1 MSETIRGII
10 TDCVAG
16 ISILLVLGV
25 AFFIYDLG
33 LQHIYQELHEL
44 RAELSSV
51 KQRNQELEMKMRF
64 IEDGVHEETF
74 SRQKDDEFDQPEI
87 PSAEFE
93 LSSEVQA
100 LNEPDTCTT
109 AVYARDLFDDVCIW
123 DIPQI
128 KRPKT
133 RRKSGVKYKR
143 KLNSKRTSSSSYIIK
158 RKSPRQICK
167 TERQLKQRRFA
178 TRGKG
183 FSKSGRKGKATSK
196 PRGKHKATSKPRG
209 KRKATT
215 KPATLVKSTSRSKI
229 YATSKRDKKVKA
241 TSRQASKVKASPK
254 QTTQSKPASKTRGTA
269 KSTGSNARTQ
279 SKMSAKPVKVNK
291 AAAPKMRNT
300 RTASQSVRKPP
311 APRRASASHRR
322 RG

>member
-16 ISILLVLGV
+16 ISILFVLGA

-33 LQHIYQELHEL
+33 LQHVYQELHEL

-87 PSAEFE
+87 PSAELE
-93 LSSEVQA
+93 LPSEMQA

-109 AVYARDLFDDVCIW
+109 TVYARDLFDDVCIW

-143 KLNSKRTSSSSYIIK
+143 KLNLKRTSSSTYRIK

-167 TERQLKQRRFA
+167 TDRQLKQRRFS

-196 PRGKHKATSKPRG
+196 PRGKHKAT
-209 KRKATT
+209 T

-229 YATSKRDKKVKA
+229 YATSKRGTRVKA
-241 TSRQASKVKASPK
+241 TSRQASKVKTSPK
-254 QTTQSKPASKTRGTA
+254 QTTQSKPASKTRGTV

-311 APRRASASHRR
+311 APRRATVSHRR

>member
-16 ISILLVLGV
+16 ISILFVLGA

-33 LQHIYQELHEL
+33 LQHVYQELHEL

-87 PSAEFE
+87 PSAELE
-93 LSSEVQA
+93 LPSEMQA

-143 KLNSKRTSSSSYIIK
+143 KLNSKRTSSSSYRIK

-167 TERQLKQRRFA
+167 TDRQLKQRRFS

-196 PRGKHKATSKPRG
+196 PRGKHKAT
-209 KRKATT
+209 T

-229 YATSKRDKKVKA
+229 YATSKRDTKVKA

-254 QTTQSKPASKTRGTA
+254 QTAQSKPASKTRGTV

-311 APRRASASHRR
+311 APRRATASHRR

>member
-16 ISILLVLGV
+16 ISILFVLGA

-51 KQRNQELEMKMRF
+51 KQRNQDLEMKMRF
-64 IEDGVHEETF
+64 IEDGVQEQTF

-143 KLNSKRTSSSSYIIK
+143 KLNLKRTSSSSYRIK

-196 PRGKHKATSKPRG
+196 PRGKHKAT
-209 KRKATT
+209 T

-229 YATSKRDKKVKA
+229 YATSKRDTKVKA

-254 QTTQSKPASKTRGTA
+254 QTAQSKPASKTRGTV
-269 KSTGSNARTQ
+269 KSTGSNARTH

-311 APRRASASHRR
+311 APRRATVSHRR

>member
-16 ISILLVLGV
+16 ISILFVLGA

-33 LQHIYQELHEL
+33 LQHVYQELHEL

-51 KQRNQELEMKMRF
+51 KQRNQELETKMRF

-74 SRQKDDEFDQPEI
+74 SRLKDDEFDQPEI
-87 PSAEFE
+87 PSAELE
-93 LSSEVQA
+93 LPSEMQA

-109 AVYARDLFDDVCIW
+109 TVYARDLFDDVCIW

-143 KLNSKRTSSSSYIIK
+143 KLNSKRTSSSSYRIK

-167 TERQLKQRRFA
+167 TDRQLKQRRFS

-196 PRGKHKATSKPRG
+196 PRGKHKAT
-209 KRKATT
+209 T

-229 YATSKRDKKVKA
+229 YATSKRD
-241 TSRQASKVKASPK
+241 TI
-254 QTTQSKPASKTRGTA
+254 
-269 KSTGSNARTQ
+269 
-279 SKMSAKPVKVNK
+279 
-291 AAAPKMRNT
+291 
-300 RTASQSVRKPP
+300 
-311 APRRASASHRR
+311 
-322 RG
+322 

>member
-33 LQHIYQELHEL
+33 LQHVYQELHEL

-51 KQRNQELEMKMRF
+51 KQRNQELETKMRF

-87 PSAEFE
+87 PSAELE
-93 LSSEVQA
+93 LPSEMQA

-109 AVYARDLFDDVCIW
+109 TVYARGLFDDVCIW

-143 KLNSKRTSSSSYIIK
+143 KLNSKRTSSSSYRIK

-167 TERQLKQRRFA
+167 TDRQLKQRRFS

-196 PRGKHKATSKPRG
+196 PRGKHKAT
-209 KRKATT
+209 T

-229 YATSKRDKKVKA
+229 YATSKRDTKVKA

-254 QTTQSKPASKTRGTA
+254 QTAQSKPASKTRGTV
-269 KSTGSNARTQ
+269 KSTGSNARTH

-311 APRRASASHRR
+311 APRRATVSHRR

>member
-33 LQHIYQELHEL
+33 LQHVYQELHEL

-51 KQRNQELEMKMRF
+51 KQRNQDLEMKMRF
-64 IEDGVHEETF
+64 IEDGVQEQTF

-143 KLNSKRTSSSSYIIK
+143 KLNSKRTSSSSYMIK

-167 TERQLKQRRFA
+167 TDRQLKQRRFS

-196 PRGKHKATSKPRG
+196 PRGKHKAT
-209 KRKATT
+209 T

-229 YATSKRDKKVKA
+229 YATSKRGTRVKA
-241 TSRQASKVKASPK
+241 TSRQASKVKTSPK
-254 QTTQSKPASKTRGTA
+254 QTTQSKPASKTRGTV

-279 SKMSAKPVKVNK
+279 SKMSAKPVKVK
-291 AAAPKMRNT
+291 TAAASKTRSS

-311 APRRASASHRR
+311 APRRATASHRR

>member
-16 ISILLVLGV
+16 ISILFVLGA

-33 LQHIYQELHEL
+33 LQHVYQELHEL

-51 KQRNQELEMKMRF
+51 KQRNQDLEMKMRF
-64 IEDGVHEETF
+64 IEDGVQEQTF

-143 KLNSKRTSSSSYIIK
+143 KLNLKRTSSSSYRIK

-196 PRGKHKATSKPRG
+196 PRGKHKAT
-209 KRKATT
+209 T

-229 YATSKRDKKVKA
+229 YATSKRDTKVKA

-254 QTTQSKPASKTRGTA
+254 QTAQSKPASKTRGTV
-269 KSTGSNARTQ
+269 KSTGSNARTH

-311 APRRASASHRR
+311 APRRATVSHRR

>member
-33 LQHIYQELHEL
+33 LQHVYQELHEL

-51 KQRNQELEMKMRF
+51 KQRNQDLEMKMRF

-74 SRQKDDEFDQPEI
+74 SRLKDDEFDQPEI
-87 PSAEFE
+87 PSAELE
-93 LSSEVQA
+93 LPSEMQA

-109 AVYARDLFDDVCIW
+109 TVYARDLFDDVCIW

-143 KLNSKRTSSSSYIIK
+143 KLNLKRTSSSSYRIK

-167 TERQLKQRRFA
+167 TKRQLKQRRFA

-196 PRGKHKATSKPRG
+196 PRGKHKAT
-209 KRKATT
+209 T

-229 YATSKRDKKVKA
+229 YATSKRDTKVKA

-254 QTTQSKPASKTRGTA
+254 QTAQSKPASKTRGTV

-311 APRRASASHRR
+311 APRRATASHRR

>member
-16 ISILLVLGV
+16 ISILFVLGA

-33 LQHIYQELHEL
+33 LQHVYQELHEL

-64 IEDGVHEETF
+64 IEDVHEETF

-87 PSAEFE
+87 PSAELE
-93 LSSEVQA
+93 LQSEMQA

-109 AVYARDLFDDVCIW
+109 TVYARDLFDDVCIW

-143 KLNSKRTSSSSYIIK
+143 KLNSKRTSSSSYRIK

-167 TERQLKQRRFA
+167 TDRQLKQRRFS

-196 PRGKHKATSKPRG
+196 PRGKHKAT
-209 KRKATT
+209 T

-229 YATSKRDKKVKA
+229 YATSKRDTKVKA

-254 QTTQSKPASKTRGTA
+254 QTAQSKPASKTRGTV

-311 APRRASASHRR
+311 APRRATVSHRR

>member
-16 ISILLVLGV
+16 ISILLVLGA

-33 LQHIYQELHEL
+33 LQHVYQELHEL

-51 KQRNQELEMKMRF
+51 KQRNQELETKMRF

-74 SRQKDDEFDQPEI
+74 SRLKDDEFDQPEI
-87 PSAEFE
+87 PSAELE
-93 LSSEVQA
+93 LPSEMQA

-109 AVYARDLFDDVCIW
+109 TVYARDLFDDVCIW

-143 KLNSKRTSSSSYIIK
+143 KLNSKRTSSSSYRIK

-167 TERQLKQRRFA
+167 TDRQLKQRRFS

-196 PRGKHKATSKPRG
+196 PRGKHKAT
-209 KRKATT
+209 T

-229 YATSKRDKKVKA
+229 YATSKRDTKVKA
-241 TSRQASKVKASPK
+241 TSRQASKLKTSPK
-254 QTTQSKPASKTRGTA
+254 QTAQSKPASKTRGTV

-279 SKMSAKPVKVNK
+279 SKMSAKPVKVK
-291 AAAPKMRNT
+291 TAAASKT
-300 RTASQSVRKPP
+300 RSSRAASQSVRKPP
-311 APRRASASHRR
+311 APRRATASHRR

>member
-33 LQHIYQELHEL
+33 LQHVYQELHEL

-51 KQRNQELEMKMRF
+51 KQRNQDLEMKMRF

-74 SRQKDDEFDQPEI
+74 SRLKDDEFDQPEI
-87 PSAEFE
+87 PSAELE
-93 LSSEVQA
+93 LPSEMQA

-109 AVYARDLFDDVCIW
+109 TVYARDLFDDVCIW

-143 KLNSKRTSSSSYIIK
+143 KLNSKRTSSSSYRIK

-196 PRGKHKATSKPRG
+196 PRGKH
-209 KRKATT
+209 KATT

>member
-10 TDCVAG
+10 THCVAG

-51 KQRNQELEMKMRF
+51 KQRNQDLEMKMRF
-64 IEDGVHEETF
+64 IEDGVQEQTF

-143 KLNSKRTSSSSYIIK
+143 KLNSKRTSSSSYRIK

-167 TERQLKQRRFA
+167 TDRQLKQRRFS

-196 PRGKHKATSKPRG
+196 PRGHH
-209 KRKATT
+209 KATT

-229 YATSKRDKKVKA
+229 YATSKRDTKVKA
-241 TSRQASKVKASPK
+241 TSRQASKVKSSPK
-254 QTTQSKPASKTRGTA
+254 QTTQSKPASKTRGTV
-269 KSTGSNARTQ
+269 KSTSSNARTQ
-279 SKMSAKPVKVNK
+279 SKMSAKPVKVK
-291 AAAPKMRNT
+291 TAAASKTRNT

-311 APRRASASHRR
+311 APRRATASHRR

>member
-16 ISILLVLGV
+16 ISILFVLGA

-33 LQHIYQELHEL
+33 LQHVYQELHEL

-64 IEDGVHEETF
+64 IEDGVQEQTF
-74 SRQKDDEFDQPEI
+74 SRQKDDEFDQHEI

-196 PRGKHKATSKPRG
+196 PRGKHKAT
-209 KRKATT
+209 T

-229 YATSKRDKKVKA
+229 YATSKRDTKVKA

-254 QTTQSKPASKTRGTA
+254 QTAQSKPASKTRGTV
-269 KSTGSNARTQ
+269 KSTGSNARTH

-291 AAAPKMRNT
+291 ATAPKMRNT

-311 APRRASASHRR
+311 APRRATVSHRR

>member
-16 ISILLVLGV
+16 ISILFVLGA

-33 LQHIYQELHEL
+33 LQHVYQELHEL

-51 KQRNQELEMKMRF
+51 KQRNQELETKMRF
-64 IEDGVHEETF
+64 IEDGVQEQTF

-109 AVYARDLFDDVCIW
+109 AVHARDLFDDVCIW

-133 RRKSGVKYKR
+133 RRKCGVKYKR
-143 KLNSKRTSSSSYIIK
+143 KLNLKRTSSSSYRIK

-167 TERQLKQRRFA
+167 TERQLKQRQFA

-196 PRGKHKATSKPRG
+196 PRGKHKAT
-209 KRKATT
+209 T

-229 YATSKRDKKVKA
+229 YATSKRDTKVKA

-254 QTTQSKPASKTRGTA
+254 QTAQSKPASKTRGTV

-311 APRRASASHRR
+311 APRRATVSHRR

>member
-16 ISILLVLGV
+16 ISILFVLGA

-33 LQHIYQELHEL
+33 LQHVYQELHEL

-51 KQRNQELEMKMRF
+51 KQRNQELETKMRF

-74 SRQKDDEFDQPEI
+74 SRLKDDEFDQPEI
-87 PSAEFE
+87 PSAELE
-93 LSSEVQA
+93 LPSEMQA

-109 AVYARDLFDDVCIW
+109 TVYARDLFDDVCIW

-143 KLNSKRTSSSSYIIK
+143 KLNLKRTSSSSYRIK

-167 TERQLKQRRFA
+167 TKRQLKQRRFA

-196 PRGKHKATSKPRG
+196 PRGKHKAT
-209 KRKATT
+209 T

-229 YATSKRDKKVKA
+229 YATSKRDTKVKA

-254 QTTQSKPASKTRGTA
+254 QTAQSKPASKTRGTV

-311 APRRASASHRR
+311 APRRATASHRR

>member
-33 LQHIYQELHEL
+33 LQHVYQELHEL

-51 KQRNQELEMKMRF
+51 KQRNQDLEMKMRF

-196 PRGKHKATSKPRG
+196 PRGKHKAT
-209 KRKATT
+209 T

-229 YATSKRDKKVKA
+229 YATSKRDTKVKA

-254 QTTQSKPASKTRGTA
+254 QTTQSKPASKNRGTV

-311 APRRASASHRR
+311 APRRATVSHRR

>member
-16 ISILLVLGV
+16 ISILFVLVA

-33 LQHIYQELHEL
+33 LQHVYQELHEL

-51 KQRNQELEMKMRF
+51 KQRNQDLEMKMRF
-64 IEDGVHEETF
+64 IEDGVQEQTF

-87 PSAEFE
+87 PSAELE
-93 LSSEVQA
+93 LPSEMQA

-109 AVYARDLFDDVCIW
+109 TVYARDLFDDVCIL

-143 KLNSKRTSSSSYIIK
+143 KLNLKRTSSSSYRIK

-167 TERQLKQRRFA
+167 TKRQLKQRRFA

-196 PRGKHKATSKPRG
+196 PRGKHKAT
-209 KRKATT
+209 T

-229 YATSKRDKKVKA
+229 YATSKRDTKVKA
-241 TSRQASKVKASPK
+241 TSGQASKVKTSPK
-254 QTTQSKPASKTRGTA
+254 QTAQSKPASKTRGTV

-311 APRRASASHRR
+311 APRRATASHRR

>member
-16 ISILLVLGV
+16 ISILLVLGA

-33 LQHIYQELHEL
+33 LQHVYQELHEL

-74 SRQKDDEFDQPEI
+74 SRLKDDEFDQPEI
-87 PSAEFE
+87 PSAELE
-93 LSSEVQA
+93 LPSEMQA

-109 AVYARDLFDDVCIW
+109 TVYARDLFDDVCIW

-143 KLNSKRTSSSSYIIK
+143 KLNLKRTSSSSYRIK

-167 TERQLKQRRFA
+167 TKRQLKQRRFA

-196 PRGKHKATSKPRG
+196 PRGKHKAT
-209 KRKATT
+209 T

-229 YATSKRDKKVKA
+229 YATSKRDTKVKA
-241 TSRQASKVKASPK
+241 TSRQVSKVKASPK
-254 QTTQSKPASKTRGTA
+254 QTAQSKPASKTRGTV

-311 APRRASASHRR
+311 APRRATASHRR

>member
-33 LQHIYQELHEL
+33 LQHVYQELHEL

-64 IEDGVHEETF
+64 IEDSVHEETF

-87 PSAEFE
+87 PSAELE
-93 LSSEVQA
+93 LPSEMQA

-109 AVYARDLFDDVCIW
+109 TVYARDLFDDVCIW

-143 KLNSKRTSSSSYIIK
+143 KLNSKRTSSSSYRIK

-167 TERQLKQRRFA
+167 TKRQLKQRRFA

-196 PRGKHKATSKPRG
+196 PRGKHKAT
-209 KRKATT
+209 T

-229 YATSKRDKKVKA
+229 YATSKRDTKVKA

-254 QTTQSKPASKTRGTA
+254 QTAQSKPASKTRGTV

-311 APRRASASHRR
+311 APRRATASHRR

>member
-33 LQHIYQELHEL
+33 LQHVYQELHEL

-93 LSSEVQA
+93 LSSEMQA

-109 AVYARDLFDDVCIW
+109 TVYARDLFDDVCIW

-167 TERQLKQRRFA
+167 TKRQLKQRRFA

-196 PRGKHKATSKPRG
+196 PRGMH
-209 KRKATT
+209 KATT

>member
-33 LQHIYQELHEL
+33 LQHVYQELHEL

-51 KQRNQELEMKMRF
+51 KQRNQELETKMRF

-74 SRQKDDEFDQPEI
+74 SRLKDDEFDQPEI

-167 TERQLKQRRFA
+167 TKRQLKQRRFA

-196 PRGKHKATSKPRG
+196 PRGKHKAT
-209 KRKATT
+209 T

-229 YATSKRDKKVKA
+229 YATSKRDTKVKA

-269 KSTGSNARTQ
+269 KSSSSNARTQ
-279 SKMSAKPVKVNK
+279 SKMSAKPVKVK
-291 AAAPKMRNT
+291 TAAASKTRNT

>member
-16 ISILLVLGV
+16 ISILLVLGA

-33 LQHIYQELHEL
+33 LQHVYQELHEL

-74 SRQKDDEFDQPEI
+74 SRLKDDEFDQPEI
-87 PSAEFE
+87 PSAELE
-93 LSSEVQA
+93 LPSEMQA

-109 AVYARDLFDDVCIW
+109 TVYARDLFDDVCIW

-143 KLNSKRTSSSSYIIK
+143 KLNLKRTSSSSYRIK

-167 TERQLKQRRFA
+167 TKRQLKQRRFA

-196 PRGKHKATSKPRG
+196 PRGKHKAT
-209 KRKATT
+209 T

-229 YATSKRDKKVKA
+229 YATSKRDTKVKA

-254 QTTQSKPASKTRGTA
+254 QTAQSKPASKTRGTV

-311 APRRASASHRR
+311 APRRATASHRR

>member
-1 MSETIRGII
+1 MSETLRGII
-10 TDCVAG
+10 IDCVAG
-16 ISILLVLGV
+16 VSVLFVLGA

-33 LQHIYQELHEL
+33 LQHVYEELHEL
-44 RAELSSV
+44 RTELSSV
-51 KQRNQELEMKMRF
+51 KKRNQELEIKIRF
-64 IEDGVHEETF
+64 LENGVHEEPF
-74 SRQKDDEFDQPEI
+74 SRQKDGEFDQPEV

-93 LSSEVQA
+93 LSEVQT

-109 AVYARDLFDDVCIW
+109 NVYAGYLFDEVCIW

-143 KLNSKRTSSSSYIIK
+143 KLNSKRTLNSKIK
-158 RKSPRQICK
+158 RKSPRHICK
-167 TERQLKQRRFA
+167 TESQLNQRRFA
-178 TRGKG
+178 TWGKG

-196 PRGKHKATSKPRG
+196 PRGKHKAT
-209 KRKATT
+209 T

-229 YATSKRDKKVKA
+229 YATSKKA
-241 TSRQASKVKASPK
+241 TNVNKISRQASKVKTSTK
-254 QTTQSKPASKTRGTA
+254 ETTRSNPASKTRGTV
-269 KSTGSNARTQ
+269 KSSSSNTRTQ
-279 SKMSAKPVKVNK
+279 SKMSAKPVRVNK
-291 AAAPKMRNT
+291 AAAPKTSNT

-311 APRRASASHRR
+311 APRRATASHRR

>member
-33 LQHIYQELHEL
+33 LQHVYQELREL

-51 KQRNQELEMKMRF
+51 KQRNQDLEMKMRF
-64 IEDGVHEETF
+64 KEDGVQEQTF

-143 KLNSKRTSSSSYIIK
+143 KLNSKRTSSSSYKIK

-196 PRGKHKATSKPRG
+196 PRGKHKAT
-209 KRKATT
+209 T

-229 YATSKRDKKVKA
+229 YATSKRDTKVKA

-254 QTTQSKPASKTRGTA
+254 QTTQSKPASKNRGTA

-279 SKMSAKPVKVNK
+279 SKMSAKPVKVK
-291 AAAPKMRNT
+291 TAAASKTRSS

-311 APRRASASHRR
+311 APRRATASHRR

>member
-33 LQHIYQELHEL
+33 LQHVYQELHEL

-51 KQRNQELEMKMRF
+51 KQRNQDLEMKMRF
-64 IEDGVHEETF
+64 IEDGVQEQTF
-74 SRQKDDEFDQPEI
+74 SHQKDDEFDQPEI

-143 KLNSKRTSSSSYIIK
+143 KLNSKRTSSSSYRIK

-167 TERQLKQRRFA
+167 TDRQLKQRRFS

-183 FSKSGRKGKATSK
+183 FSKSGRKGKAISK
-196 PRGKHKATSKPRG
+196 PRGKH
-209 KRKATT
+209 KATT

-229 YATSKRDKKVKA
+229 YATSKRDTKVKA
-241 TSRQASKVKASPK
+241 TSRQASKVKTSPK
-254 QTTQSKPASKTRGTA
+254 QTAQSKPASKTRGTV

-311 APRRASASHRR
+311 APRRATVSHRR

>member
-16 ISILLVLGV
+16 ISILFVLGA

-33 LQHIYQELHEL
+33 LQHVYQELHEL

-64 IEDGVHEETF
+64 IEDSVHEETF

-87 PSAEFE
+87 PSAELE
-93 LSSEVQA
+93 LPSEMQA

-109 AVYARDLFDDVCIW
+109 TGYARDLFDDVCIW
-123 DIPQI
+123 DIQQI

-143 KLNSKRTSSSSYIIK
+143 KLNSKRTSSSSYRIK

-167 TERQLKQRRFA
+167 TERQLKQRQFA

-196 PRGKHKATSKPRG
+196 PRGKHKAT
-209 KRKATT
+209 T

-229 YATSKRDKKVKA
+229 YAHK
-241 TSRQASKVKASPK
+241 
-254 QTTQSKPASKTRGTA
+254 G
-269 KSTGSNARTQ
+269 
-279 SKMSAKPVKVNK
+279 
-291 AAAPKMRNT
+291 
-300 RTASQSVRKPP
+300 
-311 APRRASASHRR
+311 
-322 RG
+322 

>member
-33 LQHIYQELHEL
+33 LQHVYQELHEL

-51 KQRNQELEMKMRF
+51 KQRNQELETKMRF

-74 SRQKDDEFDQPEI
+74 SRLKDDEFDQPEI
-87 PSAEFE
+87 PSAELE
-93 LSSEVQA
+93 LPSEMQA

-109 AVYARDLFDDVCIW
+109 TVYARDLFDDVCIW

-167 TERQLKQRRFA
+167 TDRQLKQRRFA

-196 PRGKHKATSKPRG
+196 PRGKHKAT
-209 KRKATT
+209 T

-229 YATSKRDKKVKA
+229 YATSKRDTKVKA

-311 APRRASASHRR
+311 APRRATASHRR

>member
-33 LQHIYQELHEL
+33 LQHVYQELHEL

-51 KQRNQELEMKMRF
+51 KQRNQELETKMRF

-74 SRQKDDEFDQPEI
+74 SRLKDDEFDQPEI
-87 PSAEFE
+87 PSAELE
-93 LSSEVQA
+93 LPSEMQA

-109 AVYARDLFDDVCIW
+109 TVYARDLFDDVCIW

-143 KLNSKRTSSSSYIIK
+143 KLNLKRTSSSSYRIK

-167 TERQLKQRRFA
+167 TKRQLKQRRFA

-183 FSKSGRKGKATSK
+183 FSKSERKGKATSK
-196 PRGKHKATSKPRG
+196 PRGKH
-209 KRKATT
+209 KATT

-229 YATSKRDKKVKA
+229 YATSKRDTKVKA

-254 QTTQSKPASKTRGTA
+254 QTAQSKPASKTRGTV
-269 KSTGSNARTQ
+269 KSTGSNARTH

-291 AAAPKMRNT
+291 ATAPKMRNT

-311 APRRASASHRR
+311 APRRATVSHRR

>member
-33 LQHIYQELHEL
+33 LQHVYQELHEL

-51 KQRNQELEMKMRF
+51 KQRNQDLEMKMRF

-74 SRQKDDEFDQPEI
+74 SRLKDDEFDKPEI
-87 PSAEFE
+87 PSAELE
-93 LSSEVQA
+93 LPSEMQA

-109 AVYARDLFDDVCIW
+109 TVYARDLFDDVCIW

-196 PRGKHKATSKPRG
+196 PRGKHKAT
-209 KRKATT
+209 T

-229 YATSKRDKKVKA
+229 YATSKRDTKVKA

-254 QTTQSKPASKTRGTA
+254 QTAQSKPASKTRGTA

-311 APRRASASHRR
+311 APRRATASHRR

>member
-33 LQHIYQELHEL
+33 LQHVYQELHEL

-51 KQRNQELEMKMRF
+51 KQRNQDLEMKMRF
-64 IEDGVHEETF
+64 IEDGVQEQTF

-196 PRGKHKATSKPRG
+196 PRGKHKATSKP
-209 KRKATT
+209 
-215 KPATLVKSTSRSKI
+215 ATLVKSTSRSKI
-229 YATSKRDKKVKA
+229 YATSKKDKKVKA

-254 QTTQSKPASKTRGTA
+254 QTTQSKPASKNRGTV

-291 AAAPKMRNT
+291 AAASKMRNT

-311 APRRASASHRR
+311 APRRATVSHRR

>member
-16 ISILLVLGV
+16 ISILFVLGA

-33 LQHIYQELHEL
+33 LQHVYQELHEL

-51 KQRNQELEMKMRF
+51 KQRNQDLEMKMRF
-64 IEDGVHEETF
+64 IEDGVQEQTF

-93 LSSEVQA
+93 LSSEMQA

-109 AVYARDLFDDVCIW
+109 TVYARGLFDDVCIW

-143 KLNSKRTSSSSYIIK
+143 KLNLKRTSSSSYRIK

-167 TERQLKQRRFA
+167 TERQLKQRQFA

-196 PRGKHKATSKPRG
+196 PRGKHKAT
-209 KRKATT
+209 T

-229 YATSKRDKKVKA
+229 YATSKRDTKVKA

-254 QTTQSKPASKTRGTA
+254 QTAQSKPASKTRGTV

-279 SKMSAKPVKVNK
+279 SKMSAKPVKVK
-291 AAAPKMRNT
+291 TAAASKTRSS

-311 APRRASASHRR
+311 APRRATASHRR

>member
-16 ISILLVLGV
+16 ISILLVLGA

-33 LQHIYQELHEL
+33 LQHVYQELHEL

-74 SRQKDDEFDQPEI
+74 SRLKDDEFDQPEI
-87 PSAEFE
+87 PSAELE
-93 LSSEVQA
+93 LPSEMQA

-109 AVYARDLFDDVCIW
+109 TVYARDLFDDVCIW

-143 KLNSKRTSSSSYIIK
+143 KLNLKRTSSSSYRIK

-167 TERQLKQRRFA
+167 TDRQLKQRRFS
-178 TRGKG
+178 TSGKG

-196 PRGKHKATSKPRG
+196 PRGKH
-209 KRKATT
+209 KATT

-229 YATSKRDKKVKA
+229 YATSKRDTKVKA

-254 QTTQSKPASKTRGTA
+254 QTAQSKPASKTRGTV

-311 APRRASASHRR
+311 APRRATASHRR

>member
-33 LQHIYQELHEL
+33 LQHVYQELHEL

-74 SRQKDDEFDQPEI
+74 SRLKDDEFDQPEI
-87 PSAEFE
+87 PSAELE
-93 LSSEVQA
+93 LPSEMQA

-109 AVYARDLFDDVCIW
+109 TVYARDLFDDVCIW

-143 KLNSKRTSSSSYIIK
+143 KLNSKRTSSSSYRIK

-167 TERQLKQRRFA
+167 TKRQLKQRRFA

-196 PRGKHKATSKPRG
+196 PRGKHKAT
-209 KRKATT
+209 T

-229 YATSKRDKKVKA
+229 YATSKRDTKVKA

-254 QTTQSKPASKTRGTA
+254 QTAQSKPASKTRGTV

-311 APRRASASHRR
+311 APRRATASHRR

>member
-33 LQHIYQELHEL
+33 LQHVYQELHEL

-51 KQRNQELEMKMRF
+51 KQRNQDLEMKMRF
-64 IEDGVHEETF
+64 IEDGVQEQTF

-93 LSSEVQA
+93 LSSEVQP

-196 PRGKHKATSKPRG
+196 PRGKHKAT
-209 KRKATT
+209 T

-229 YATSKRDKKVKA
+229 YATSKKDKKVKA

-254 QTTQSKPASKTRGTA
+254 QTTQSKPASKNRGTV

-311 APRRASASHRR
+311 APRRATVSHRR

>member
-16 ISILLVLGV
+16 ISILFVLGA

-33 LQHIYQELHEL
+33 LQHVYQELHEL

-51 KQRNQELEMKMRF
+51 KQRNQELETKMRF

-74 SRQKDDEFDQPEI
+74 SRLKDDEFDQPEI
-87 PSAEFE
+87 PSAELE

-133 RRKSGVKYKR
+133 RRKSGVKYKL
-143 KLNSKRTSSSSYIIK
+143 KLNSKRTSSSSYRIK

-167 TERQLKQRRFA
+167 TDRQLKQRRFS

-196 PRGKHKATSKPRG
+196 PRGKHKAT
-209 KRKATT
+209 T

-229 YATSKRDKKVKA
+229 YATSKRDTKVKA
-241 TSRQASKVKASPK
+241 TSRQASKVKSSPK
-254 QTTQSKPASKTRGTA
+254 QTTQSKPASKTRGTV
-269 KSTGSNARTQ
+269 KSTSSNARTQ
-279 SKMSAKPVKVNK
+279 SKMSAKPVKVK
-291 AAAPKMRNT
+291 TAAASKTRSS

-311 APRRASASHRR
+311 APRRATASHRR